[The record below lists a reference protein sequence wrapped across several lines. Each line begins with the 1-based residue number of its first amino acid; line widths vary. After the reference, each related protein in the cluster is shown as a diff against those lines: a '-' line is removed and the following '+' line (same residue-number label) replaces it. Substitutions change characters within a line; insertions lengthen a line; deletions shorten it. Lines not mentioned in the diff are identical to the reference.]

1 MSELYVSDARPLAR
15 ALAPSSSGPQP
26 HFANLVRQDP
36 RMIENAPRSC
46 TARRDE
52 RPISA
57 RIAENAPRS
66 SRLVDEALIRTAAA
80 AGRRVAAAY
89 ESADRRDHRPIRLHV
104 GLNSA
109 LDTS

>member
-1 MSELYVSDARPLAR
+1 MRSVRALVYTDARPLAR
-15 ALAPSSSGPQP
+15 ALAAAALTLRSLS
-26 HFANLVRQDP
+26 AKNDRECAEIVTRLV
-36 RMIENAPRSC
+36 
-46 TARRDE
+46 DE

-57 RIAENAPRS
+57 RIAEIAPRS